1 MVEAN
6 NKVGNVVAFFISLA
20 LHSGAAYF
28 AFLQFNK
35 NETLFATKNEAPKML
50 AISLNQISPKTN
62 NENSMQ
68 ATQEQSAQ
76 EIEPQTPPEP
86 IVEKSEE
93 EVKEPPKSVEK
104 KEPPK
109 SKPKPN
115 PKEKPKKIEKIEK
128 IVEKEVEPPKEAKET
143 KEEAKPAA
151 ALSPVP
157 SSQNIANNEAVS
169 HGGAPQSG
177 QSDSSEAAQA
187 RTILGE
193 IHAAILKHKKY
204 PKRAVV
210 ARMEGRAKVRFVLNS
225 RCNFEILQVVESSG
239 YEFLDRHCINT
250 IQKACVD
257 FPEAANGMDVKVPI
271 VFNLKDVK

>member
-20 LHSGAAYF
+20 LHLGAAYF

-35 NETLFATKNEAPKML
+35 DETLFATKNEAPRML

-68 ATQEQSAQ
+68 ATQEQGAQ

-86 IVEKSEE
+86 IVEKPEE
-93 EVKEPPKSVEK
+93 EVKEPPKPVEK

-109 SKPKPN
+109 PKTKTK
-115 PKEKPKKIEKIEK
+115 PKEKPKKIEKVEK
-128 IVEKEVEPPKEAKET
+128 IIEKEV
-143 KEEAKPAA
+143 
-151 ALSPVP
+151 
-157 SSQNIANNEAVS
+157 
-169 HGGAPQSG
+169 G

-225 RCNFEILQVVESSG
+225 RCNFEILQIVESSG
-239 YEFLDRHCINT
+239 YEFLDKLCINT
-250 IQKACVD
+250 IQKACSD